1 MNALKKFVLPT
12 ALLASALVLGACA
25 GSPASTSTPSP
36 VVSAQESNPA
46 MTAEVNASD
55 LMFVEMMI
63 PHHEQAV
70 EMALL
75 APTHGANPEVLALA
89 AKIASAQG
97 PEIEQMRAMLDRWG
111 VSEMMSHTGHQMDGM
126 VSASGL
132 KDLDEASGAE
142 FDRLFLTYMIGHHEG
157 AIAMAQDP
165 LVNGDDAELNALLK
179 AIVSAQNAE
188 IEQMNMMLQQ
198 LQ

>member
-46 MTAEVNASD
+46 ITAEVNASD

-63 PHHEQAV
+63 PHHEQAG